1 MRRSTLPKSFDPKK
15 PRSSRQPGSE
25 HSPPSGKRTSKKPRS
40 GDQADSA
47 PAPTLTWAK
56 WIESLGSDREAT
68 EGAQTEEATAEQ
80 LLRMATMAAR
90 RARAEREQSA
100 RVAPAKSAPA
110 KPRAKVA
117 AKPKAKVAAR
127 PKAKVAAKP
136 KAKVAARPKAKVAA
150 RPEARPGG
158 GPRARPTAKP
168 TAIRP
173 AAAGPSPVAKPTTA
187 IPPAPAARRAPTPP
201 SPEAP
206 IPQAAQPSARADG
219 TSSPPAA
226 VADRPASRVPPRH
239 DPDGL
244 DHRHLL
250 VTPPAAGPATPPAPH
265 AETLRPPAPPAITGD
280 PAAPRTRA
288 PQQPGPYH
296 LADEPL
302 PHAFGDDRITL
313 LCKDPHWLHA
323 YWEITPRNYE
333 RGRRELASS
342 EAFLALRVFHFA
354 THDAQSPEGSFDIDV
369 SEGTRNWYVN
379 GGRPGA
385 SFEVEI
391 GLRSPDGRFVP
402 LARSNR
408 AYAPTDRMSDV
419 LDEEWLSLAEEYEQ
433 MYALSGGYR
442 ALSGG
447 SIELRELLARRL
459 EEMMGSGAVSSFG
472 VSSFGASGA
481 YPAREQARGFWF
493 VLGTELIVYG
503 ATEPDAAVT
512 CQGQPVTLRPDG
524 TFTLRFALPD
534 GTQLIPCAATSAD
547 KVDTITITPRVEKS
561 TSHKEQRGGGG
572 GGESASG
579 GSASAGS

>member
-40 GDQADSA
+40 GDEADSA
-47 PAPTLTWAK
+47 PPPTLTWAK

-80 LLRMATMAAR
+80 LLRMATVAAR
-90 RARAEREQSA
+90 RARAEREHAA

-117 AKPKAKVAAR
+117 AKPKAKVAAK
-127 PKAKVAAKP
+127 PKARVAAKP
-136 KAKVAARPKAKVAA
+136 KARVADKPKARPAA
-150 RPEARPGG
+150 GT
-158 GPRARPTAKP
+158 RARPTTVKRTP
-168 TAIRP
+168 VRP
-173 AAAGPSPVAKPTTA
+173 APVQPSPVAKPATA
-187 IPPAPAARRAPTPP
+187 PPPAPAARRTPTPP

-206 IPQAAQPSARADG
+206 VPQAAQASARVGG
-219 TSSPPAA
+219 TSAAPAG

-250 VTPPAAGPATPPAPH
+250 VPPPAASTTAPPAPR
-265 AETLRPPAPPAITGD
+265 AEVVRAPAPQESAGD
-280 PAAPRTRA
+280 GAAPHTRA

-296 LADEPL
+296 LADEAL

-333 RGRRELASS
+333 RGRRELASA
-342 EAFLALRVFHFA
+342 EALLALRVFHYA
-354 THDAQSPEGSFDIDV
+354 THDAQSPEGWFDIDV
-369 SEGTRNWYVN
+369 NEGARNWYVN

-408 AYAPTDRMSDV
+408 ACAPTDRMSDV

-503 ATEPDAAVT
+503 ATEPDATVT

-561 TSHKEQRGGGG
+561 TSHKEQRGGGA

-579 GSASAGS
+579 GSANAGS